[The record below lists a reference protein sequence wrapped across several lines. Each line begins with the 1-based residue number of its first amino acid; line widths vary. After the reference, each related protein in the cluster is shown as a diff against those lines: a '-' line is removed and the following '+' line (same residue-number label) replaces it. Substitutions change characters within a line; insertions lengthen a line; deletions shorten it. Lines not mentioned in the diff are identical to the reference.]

1 MNLRVATEI
10 HPKNLAGLR
19 AILSDLSNGHVI
31 DLTRETETGRLAWQ
45 RQTDGVIH
53 AIHITVP
60 ACWLDDPCKV
70 TDLQRA
76 ARQFSTSVLSTE
88 G

>member
-19 AILSDLSNGHVI
+19 AILSDLPNGHSI
-31 DLTRETETGRLAWQ
+31 HLTRETGTGRLAWQ
-45 RQTDGVIH
+45 RQTDGVVH

-60 ACWLDDPCKV
+60 AEWLDDPGKV
-70 TDLQRA
+70 TDLQKV
-76 ARQFSTSVLSTE
+76 ARQFSTSVLSAE